1 MIELLTKKDLKL
13 AKIKSYKKDDVL
25 FHELD
30 NCTEVGFVSK
40 GELIIKSFDSDGKEI
55 IYNNIKQNEMFG
67 NNLLFS
73 NDKKYKGDVIAISN
87 SEILYFNKTD
97 LLEILNSNIPFLESY
112 LINQANNTK
121 KLNFRVKLLSLDKA
135 KDRFM
140 FYLKANENKIE
151 YESITSLA
159 KELNIERETLSRL
172 ISQLVKNKVVV
183 QKDKTITTRKAHR

>member
-40 GELIIKSFDSDGKEI
+40 GELIIKSFDRDGKEI

-73 NDKKYKGDVIAISN
+73 NDKKYKGDVIAIRN
-87 SEILYFNKTD
+87 SEILYFSKTD

-172 ISQLVKNKVVV
+172 ISQLVKNKVVI
-183 QKDKTITTRKAHR
+183 QKDKTITKKVHL